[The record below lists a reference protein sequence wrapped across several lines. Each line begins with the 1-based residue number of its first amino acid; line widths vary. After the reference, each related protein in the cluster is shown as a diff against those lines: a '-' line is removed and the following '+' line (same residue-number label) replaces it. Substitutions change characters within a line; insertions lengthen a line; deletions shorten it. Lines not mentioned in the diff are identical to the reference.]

1 MFPLY
6 LRASY
11 TSPYS
16 THTHTPAQEVL
27 FPLNTYFLVKAKL
40 SENPKKFLAQQFGNR
55 DMTKIDIYDLVEV
68 TETAAMEAWA
78 KESARPTLNAAF
90 LRGLIGQGKQPEAL
104 ELPAKEPCDLTVAD
118 EATGGTALTA
128 AIDKALPHPRGEIER
143 ERERGA
149 TPKQLSPLSAILAIS
164 ACYQSQSSVQY
175 PRKPRRKCWS
185 IS

>member
-1 MFPLY
+1 M
-6 LRASY
+6 
-11 TSPYS
+11 
-16 THTHTPAQEVL
+16 

-104 ELPAKEPCDLTVAD
+104 ELLAKEPCDLTVAD

-128 AIDKALPHPRGEIER
+128 AIDKALPPPGER
-143 ERERGA
+143 DRWR
-149 TPKQLSPLSAILAIS
+149 
-164 ACYQSQSSVQY
+164 
-175 PRKPRRKCWS
+175 
-185 IS
+185 